1 MRVQLDLEDEALSAS
16 DRKKLMKQEARI
28 LAEHGKAWL
37 GPLAAFTVDVDVR
50 DRHTDTELDRTAD
63 PPVYL
68 SEGDGE

>member
-1 MRVQLDLEDEALSAS
+1 M
-16 DRKKLMKQEARI
+16 
-28 LAEHGKAWL
+28 
-37 GPLAAFTVDVDVR
+37 LAACPDFRNLEFANLRKNAFTGEGIKATKATKVNVDVR